1 MNMDLIRELIY
12 YSEPE
17 MHDWCR
23 RAGPWGAIFDIL
35 GIFLLHLSI
44 KITHKVQQPVK
55 FLILLVQFDNKI
67 PSYVLGHSQ
76 HY

>member
-1 MNMDLIRELIY
+1 MNMDLIRDLIY
-12 YSEPE
+12 YSDPE

-23 RAGPWGAIFDIL
+23 NTGRWGTTFDIL
-35 GIFLLHLSI
+35 ELFLLYLSI
-44 KITHKVQQPVK
+44 KIISKAQQSVK

-67 PSYVLGHSQ
+67 LSYVLGDNQ